1 MLNLKL
7 LFTALLALSLSGEA
21 VASALETPS
30 FRVVVTENC
39 PEGET
44 MCQDVTYVGTSKTTG
59 KHIQL
64 KGEVLVHMC
73 PDGVTPCHR
82 VGYEF
87 KRGTY
92 VYFVGESGN
101 LVVTR
106 GGKTIVDEMGKWE
119 L

>member
-1 MLNLKL
+1 MLKYI
-7 LFTALLALSLSGEA
+7 FTALLALTLSGRV
-21 VASALETPS
+21 VASELETPY

-44 MCQDVTYVGTSKTTG
+44 MCQDVTYVGTSKKTG

-64 KGEVLVHMC
+64 KGKVLVHMC

-92 VYFVGESGN
+92 VYFVGENGN

-106 GGKTIVDEMGKWE
+106 SGRTIVNQMGKWA